1 MLNHE
6 AEEKLRQMKIEED
19 ILQSTLQR
27 QKDQQQA
34 NDEWLKQNE
43 KNMVLCY
50 F

>member
-6 AEEKLRQMKIEED
+6 AEERLRQMKIEED

-27 QKDQQQA
+27 QKDHQQA
-34 NDEWLKQNE
+34 NDDWLKQNE
-43 KNMVLCY
+43 KNMVL